1 MGDNPP
7 LCYSCSSQIWAWLV
21 AGVGQPPRPREGCS
35 TMHSSMPPVPLPPCP
50 PFLSWSLQAG
60 RWSAMGFARVTAFFS
75 AFMGFV
81 LKVTWSLPSPSSQEN
96 SPVNLKGSSS
106 LLSSPAKSMLS
117 HSLFLFHSKL
127 FSSTLGELTLLVNR
141 VVTYFWLHL
150 EIKCHLS
157 YSV

>member
-35 TMHSSMPPVPLPPCP
+35 TVHSSMPPIPLSPCP

-60 RWSAMGFARVTAFFS
+60 RWSAMGFARVTAFFLHLWGLS
-75 AFMGFV
+75 WRWPGV
-81 LKVTWSLPSPSSQEN
+81 SLPHPARKSHQWIWRGAP
-96 SPVNLKGSSS
+96 